1 MSLVCCVVYTFDCM
15 CATFMIGIHLTF
27 FTTLIFVF
35 FHYNV
40 SVFLNGA
47 GANYA
52 ICCDAGQVL
61 IQKVGNILL

>member
-1 MSLVCCVVYTFDCM
+1 M